1 MVMMRR
7 LLSILVILFFCM
19 LSPNIVKGQSDGA
32 VISISATAY
41 APGMIGHGIT
51 IHIAN
56 IESGQVFQEA

>member
-1 MVMMRR
+1 MMRR